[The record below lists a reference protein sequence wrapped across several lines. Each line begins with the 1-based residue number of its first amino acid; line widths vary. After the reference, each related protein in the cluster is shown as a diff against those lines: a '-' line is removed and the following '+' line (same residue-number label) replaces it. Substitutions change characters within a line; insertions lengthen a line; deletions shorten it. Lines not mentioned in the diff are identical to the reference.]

1 MKSSDIINLITR
13 KVQGSDLIVLKGFP
27 VNILLNMG
35 NNYILLDKEI
45 YVDGKIDPR
54 KIHFQSLFSLLI
66 SANTPAIISYESFIS
81 LTDNLKM
88 ISVLNKNICIVSN
101 NLLAK
106 MENPT
111 TEDIPDFGS
120 SDFTDTF
127 TTECYAPY
135 YSNCEHI
142 NGKQYVQYVKA
153 DYQSSSLIR
162 EVDIV
167 DSLHVDF
174 DYVDSWGACGG
185 KIQSLS
191 VEDGSLDTLLS
202 SIFYDDI
209 ELDSVYSIDYSECKS
224 RKWGVLLHVA
234 QILGKQ
240 LHFLVYR
247 DKEKVCARPELS
259 EMLQEIWGYPSFR
272 TLQVYKDLYQ
282 NHDLIEISQGEIIE
296 TVIRQCEY
304 AYRNENGKM
313 RNILLTSPTGAGKSL
328 LFQLS
333 AVYIAEKYKL
343 LTIVVSPLLA
353 LMDDQ
358 VNSLSGNYKAVATL
372 NSNKSANEKER
383 ILNGVK
389 NGEINLLY
397 LSPELLLSYSIT
409 TFIGERKIG
418 LVVVDEAHTV
428 TTWGRDF
435 RVDYW
440 FLGGYLNKIKR
451 LNGQR
456 FPIFALTATAVWD
469 ISGKNDMVFD
479 TIRSLNMSPCLK
491 YIGKIKRD
499 NIVFDINQVNI
510 SKKYDETRLNLTIS
524 RIREFIQENK
534 KTIVYFPY
542 KGTIFK
548 MEKTD
553 SFAELADKVTEFHS
567 WLSPAQKKV
576 NAESFKTGE
585 KPVMCATKAFGMGV
599 DVSDIEIVYHHAPS
613 GGLPDYIQEIGR
625 LARDPHI
632 LGTAKLD
639 FSIKDYKYRNTLYWL
654 SSTKLY
660 QLKAVLKKL
669 LALYRMNGE
678 KRNMLISASDFEYIF
693 PKLNSSADFDKSLKS
708 CLMLISNDLHNKLG
722 FNALIVRPKSLFSQ
736 SYLQVDEKQSDT
748 FYRNYSQYLSHI
760 DKKRRNVFLLK
771 ADKLWNEKYNQYSF
785 PDFKRRLADG
795 LIFNKFQTEI
805 ICKLDIHCQLSV
817 AQTRENL
824 CNFFSNST
832 KCLNY
837 MSTSHHRISF
847 KTLDEL
853 LYSELKNEEEKET
866 FWESFKLVYASKH
879 ALGSVETTY
888 CTLKGHD
895 DEIQFENYGYE
906 QIESQYLNCFD
917 KFIQE
922 KMSVLYCSPKANVMK
937 LCELLSCLNIADCQK
952 IGGDN
957 PVIFI
962 RINNPFYLWGLVK
975 NNNYE
980 NAILDDIQQKFDLS
994 ERIFT
999 YFFST
1004 PMNNE
1009 QRWNF
1014 IESYFLGMPEEELL
1028 KIH

>member
-1 MKSSDIINLITR
+1 MEPGDIINLIVEQTR
-13 KVQGSDLIVLKGFP
+13 GADLIVLKGFP
-27 VNILLNMG
+27 IEILFNMEG
-35 NNYILLDKEI
+35 KYLLLDKEI

-66 SANTPAIISYESFIS
+66 STNTPAVISYESFIS

-88 ISVLNKNICIVSN
+88 ISVLNKKICIVSN

-106 MENPT
+106 IENPT
-111 TEDIPDFGS
+111 TEDIPDFDS
-120 SDFTDTF
+120 PDFTETF
-127 TTECYAPY
+127 AAECYAPY
-135 YSNCEHI
+135 YANCEHE
-142 NGKQYVQYVKA
+142 NGKQYIQYVKA
-153 DYQSSSLIR
+153 DYQSSPVIK
-162 EVDIV
+162 EVDLLT
-167 DSLHVDF
+167 SLNVDF
-174 DYVDSWGACGG
+174 DYVDSVEKCDNGVQA
-185 KIQSLS
+185 LS
-191 VEDGSLDTLLS
+191 VEDGTLDTLLAS
-202 SIFYDDI
+202 VFYGDI
-209 ELDSVYSIDYSECKS
+209 ELKNVYSIDCSECKS
-224 RKWGVLLHVA
+224 HKWGILLHVA
-234 QILGKQ
+234 QLQGKQ
-240 LHFLVYR
+240 LHFIVYR
-247 DKEKVCARPELS
+247 DKEKTSVRPELLA
-259 EMLQEIWGYPSFR
+259 MLNEIWGYQSFR
-272 TLQVYKDLYQ
+272 TLQIYKDLYQ
-282 NHDLIEISQGEIIE
+282 NHDLIDISQGEIIE
-296 TVIRQCEY
+296 TVIQQCEY
-304 AYRNENGKM
+304 AYRNEYGKM

-333 AVYIAEKYKL
+333 AIYIAKKYNL
-343 LTIVVSPLLA
+343 LTIIVSPLLA

-383 ILNGVK
+383 ILNEVK
-389 NGEINLLY
+389 SGNINLLY

-409 TFIGERKIG
+409 TFIGDRKIG

-440 FLGGYLNKIKR
+440 FLGGYLSKVKR

-479 TIRSLNMSPCLK
+479 TIRSLGMSPCLK

-524 RIREFIQENK
+524 RIKEFVQENK

-542 KGTIFK
+542 RGTILK
-548 MEKTD
+548 MQKTEGFT
-553 SFAELADKVTEFHS
+553 SLSDKVTEFHS
-567 WLSPAQKKV
+567 WLSPAQKKA

-625 LARDPHI
+625 LARDPQI

-693 PKLNSSADFDKSLKS
+693 PKLNISADFDKSLKS

-736 SYLQVDEKQSDT
+736 SYLQVDEKQAES
-748 FYRNYSQYLSHI
+748 FYRNYFQYLSHV

-785 PDFKRRLADG
+785 PDFKRRLAEG
-795 LIFNKFQTEI
+795 LIFKDFQTEI
-805 ICKLDIHCQLSV
+805 ICKLDVHCKMNI
-817 AQTRENL
+817 AQARMKL
-824 CNFFSNST
+824 VDFFKTST

-837 MSTSHHRISF
+837 MSISHHRISIS
-847 KTLDEL
+847 TLDEL
-853 LYSELKNEEEKET
+853 LSLELQDSEEKEN

-879 ALGSVETTY
+879 GLGSVDTTY

-917 KFIQE
+917 NCIQKE
-922 KMSVLYCSPKANVMK
+922 ISVLYCIPQADVIK

-952 IGGDN
+952 MGGDN
-957 PVIFI
+957 PVIFV
-962 RINNPFYLWGLVK
+962 RINNPFYLWGLVRY
-975 NNNYE
+975 NNYT
-980 NAILDDIQQKFDLS
+980 NAILDDIQRKFELS

-1004 PMNNE
+1004 PMSNE

-1028 KIH
+1028 KIQ